1 MNYAIIKLSGSQYKV
16 EEGQILKV
24 NRLEK
29 FDPKVLMA
37 SIDGALKLGNPYL
50 EDVTVKATINREEKG
65 EKITIRRFKAKSRYH
80 KTRGFRQTLSVV
92 TITDIF
98 EGEEKPKRA
107 KKEAV
112 VETVQEVK
120 SEEKVEKE
128 VKKVSKPRA
137 KKEAK

>member
-1 MNYAIIKLSGSQYKV
+1 MNYAIIKLSDNQYKITK
-16 EEGQILKV
+16 GQTIKV

-29 FDPKVLMA
+29 FEPKVLMA
-37 SIDGALKLGNPYL
+37 SIDGAVKLGNPYL
-50 EDVTVKATINREEKG
+50 EGVNIKANIEREEKG

-107 KKEAV
+107 KKE
-112 VETVQEVK
+112 EVK
-120 SEEKVEKE
+120 ELEAEVKPEVKTEKTE
-128 VKKVSKPRA
+128 KKVSKPRV